1 MANYYEA
8 ARTNYFRV
16 KDEEAFVK
24 FISTIGGTEV
34 VDDGNGRHCVLF
46 TEEGVPSS
54 RYVETADADGN
65 ITEDYEDFDFMSELA
80 PFLADGSVAILTAS
94 GAEKLR
100 YVGGYSIA
108 INNKG
113 ESKAVNIDDIYALA
127 KTLGDD
133 VTQAHY

>member
-16 KDEEAFVK
+16 KDEEAFVS
-24 FISTIGGTEV
+24 FILTIGGAEV
-34 VDDGNGRHCVLF
+34 HDDSEGRHCVLF

-54 RYVETADADGN
+54 RLVELTLPDGTV
-65 ITEDYEDFDFMSELA
+65 TEDFEDFDFMDELA

-94 GAEKLR
+94 GAEKMC
-100 YVGGYSIA
+100 YIGGYSVA

-113 ESKAVNIDDIYALA
+113 ERKSVNIDDIYALA
-127 KTLGDD
+127 KTIGNE
-133 VTQAHY
+133 VTQAHC